1 MPSERPLPGTVWVR
15 NPSNR
20 PLYYNLKEF
29 VSYAAFSIQDIPD
42 VSISSPTAGQVLTF
56 NGVDWVNGAGSG
68 GGVTSILTTGPITGG
83 PISSTGTIGITQATT
98 TTDGYLSS
106 VDWNLF
112 DAKQNAITLGTT
124 AQYFRGDLSLATFPT
139 IPTVTPSALTKTDDT
154 NVTLTLGGTPST
166 ALLQSVQLILGW
178 TGTLAD
184 GRISSA
190 STWNAKQSQLSGTGF
205 VKASGTTI
213 SYDNSSYYLASNPSN
228 YISLTSL
235 SSGTGISYNNTT
247 GVITNSSPDQ
257 TVVLNNGTGISVT
270 GTYPNFT
277 ITNTSPSTVSPAALT
292 RTNDTNVTLTL
303 SGTPATSLL
312 QSVGMTLGWTGTLAD
327 ARIASSTNWN
337 TAYTN
342 RITSLTTTGSSG
354 ASTLV
359 SNILNVPTYTLAG
372 LGGISL
378 TSLSATTPV
387 LYDNTTGVF
396 SMHVADST
404 HNGYLSSTDWSTF
417 NTKQVAGNYITALT
431 GDVTASGPGS
441 SAATLATVNSNVG
454 TYTYPSVTVNA
465 KGLITAISSGA
476 APITYTFSTGL
487 TNTAGTVT
495 VNTSQSISTLSNLTT
510 NGFIKTSGGTGALS
524 IDTSTYLTANQ
535 SITFTPT
542 GDVTGSSSGA
552 TSLTPALTIANGA
565 VTLAK
570 MSNLSAPNKIVG
582 RYSAGAGVPQ
592 ELTISTGLSLDGS
605 GNLTATGSG
614 GTVTSVTSADGNATI
629 ANTTSTPVITIV
641 SAPKLQTAR
650 TINGTSFDG
659 SANITVTA
667 AAGTLTG
674 TTLNSTVVTTS
685 ITSTGTMTSGTL
697 STGYVIGGV
706 TMTLGSDASYDLY
719 YRNASGV
726 LTRLA
731 NGTTGQY
738 LAATTS
744 SAPSWAT
751 LTPSFAGMVDTIS
764 LQDIGSAI
772 PAQTY
777 TFELYAEIGYT
788 INELKII
795 SGSGTCNAAVQ
806 INGTNV
812 TGISALSVSSTIATG
827 TASAANTVV
836 IGNKVTLVISS
847 NSSLVNL
854 QATLKYTRT

>member
-1 MPSERPLPGTVWVR
+1 MPSSSPIPGTVWVR
-15 NPSNR
+15 DPSNR

-56 NGVDWVNGAGSG
+56 NGVDWVNGAGSSG
-68 GGVTSILTTGPITGG
+68 GITSILTTGPITGG
-83 PISSTGTIGITQATT
+83 PISSAGTIGITQATT

-106 VDWNLF
+106 ADWNTF
-112 DAKQNAITLGTT
+112 NAKQNAITLGTT

-190 STWNAKQSQLSGTGF
+190 ATWNAKQNQLSGTGF

-213 SYDNSSYYLASNPSN
+213 SYDNSTYYLASNPSN

-247 GVITNSSPDQ
+247 GVITNSLPDQ

-312 QSVGMTLGWTGTLAD
+312 QSVGLTLGWTGTLAD
-327 ARIASSTNWN
+327 ARIASATNWN

-342 RITSLTTTGSSG
+342 MISSLTTTGSSG
-354 ASTLV
+354 AATLI
-359 SNILNVPTYTLAG
+359 SNVLNIPNYTLAG
-372 LGGISL
+372 LGGQPLATNL
-378 TSLSATTPV
+378 TSLS
-387 LYDNTTGVF
+387 G
-396 SMHVADST
+396 
-404 HNGYLSSTDWSTF
+404 LS
-417 NTKQVAGNYITALT
+417 Y
-431 GDVTASGPGS
+431 ASLAFVKM
-441 SAATLATVNSNVG
+441 SAAG
-454 TYTYPSVTVNA
+454 
-465 KGLITAISSGA
+465 
-476 APITYTFSTGL
+476 TFSL
-487 TNTAGTVT
+487 
-495 VNTSQSISTLSNLTT
+495 
-510 NGFIKTSGGTGALS
+510 
-524 IDTSTYLTANQ
+524 DTSTYLT
-535 SITFTPT
+535 S
-542 GDVTGSSSGA
+542 
-552 TSLTPALTIANGA
+552 
-565 VTLAK
+565 
-570 MSNLSAPNKIVG
+570 
-582 RYSAGAGVPQ
+582 VP
-592 ELTISTGLSLDGS
+592 ST
-605 GNLTATGSG
+605 
-614 GTVTSVTSADGNATI
+614 
-629 ANTTSTPVITIV
+629 
-641 SAPKLQTAR
+641 
-650 TINGTSFDG
+650 TINGTTISFGG
-659 SANITVTA
+659 SNTITA
-667 AAGTLTG
+667 SAGTLTG
-674 TTLNSTVVTTS
+674 TTLNGTVVSTS
-685 ITSTGTMTSGTL
+685 ITSTGTLTSGTL
-697 STGYVIGGV
+697 GTGYVIAGV
-706 TMTLGSDASYDLY
+706 TMTLGSDASYDIY
-719 YRNASGV
+719 YRNASGI

-751 LTPSFAGMVDTIS
+751 LIPSFSGMVDTIS

-812 TGISALSVSSTIATG
+812 TGISAVSVSSTIATG

-836 IGNKVTLVISS
+836 VGNKVTLVISS
-847 NSSLVNL
+847 TSSLVNL